1 MKSSTGLTLAAVGAI
16 LAFAEHGHPPGL
28 NINAVG
34 WVLLLVGIIGIF
46 LPPGSHRWLRH
57 RLVMRD
63 GTLGPAYEVSDAE
76 YSRNLMPAGVLIPD
90 GPDVPAEGVAVEEI
104 ITEEISTE

>member
-1 MKSSTGLTLAAVGAI
+1 MKSTTGLTLAAVGAI

-46 LPPGSHRWLRH
+46 LPPGWHRWLRH
-57 RLVMRD
+57 RLIMRD
-63 GTLGPAYEVSDAE
+63 GSYGPAYDVSDTE
-76 YSRNLMPAGVLIPD
+76 YNPQLMPAGVLVPD
-90 GPDVPAEGVAVEEI
+90 GNAVPVDGFTVEET
-104 ITEEISTE
+104 ITEETVTE